1 MGKRG
6 RPGPPLILDG
16 AMGTELERR
25 GFDARL
31 PLWSAWALIEAP
43 DLVKQIHADYVRAGA
58 QVLTAATFRTSRYTL
73 AKENLA
79 SWAAELTNLAVR
91 LAREAANEV
100 NPEAEM
106 AVAGSLAPLEDCYHP
121 EWTPP
126 DGILT
131 TEHQHTAGL
140 LAAAGADLIIVETQ
154 NSAREALIATKAALA
169 TGLPVW
175 VSFTPRSP
183 NELLN
188 GDPLETTAQA
198 IYGLGAEAILINC
211 CPPDLAKA
219 AFRVLRAAMPEA
231 RLGVYPNSAFIACKP
246 WDFSKPQPP
255 AEFAQWALAMAGEVD
270 ILGCCCG
277 TTPAHVA
284 EMVRELKSAGI
295 LPS

>member
-1 MGKRG
+1 MSK
-6 RPGPPLILDG
+6 PAQSGPPLILDG

-79 SWAAELTNLAVR
+79 SWAAELTHLAVR
-91 LAREAANEV
+91 LAREAAEEA
-100 NPEAEM
+100 NPDVEI

-121 EWTPP
+121 EWGPP

-154 NSAREALIATKAALA
+154 NSAREALIAAKAALA
-169 TGLPVW
+169 TELPVW
-175 VSFTPRSP
+175 ISLTPRRAD
-183 NELLN
+183 ELLN
-188 GDPLETTAQA
+188 GDPLAATAKA
-198 IYGLGAEAILINC
+198 IYGLGVDALLINC
-211 CPPDLAKA
+211 CPPDLAAA
-219 AFRVLRAAMPEA
+219 AFRTLRAAMPDA
-231 RLGVYPNSAFIACKP
+231 RLGVYPNSAFIAGQP
-246 WDFSKPQPP
+246 WNFSVTQPL
-255 AEFAQWALAMAGEVD
+255 AEFAAWACDLVGEAD

-284 EMVRELKSAGI
+284 EMVKALKDIGH
-295 LPS
+295 